1 MIEKLRM
8 SRMGFRL
15 SRERSLSEE
24 SAPGSSGGAH
34 YIDGSGG
41 KGACA
46 AALRRGRPPTASGG
60 LPVGI
65 SSQQAH
71 QLGRIQLRSA
81 DHCAIQQKHGD
92 VQSISPGEL
101 RVGLHIDPLHGRQGD
116 AATKLLELR
125 QHFLAKTA
133 VFAVEQRQ
141 CGHPDYRGDGAACR
155 DIEGIDWRDPPS

>member
-1 MIEKLRM
+1 M
-8 SRMGFRL
+8 

-41 KGACA
+41 KGVCA
-46 AALRRGRPPTASGG
+46 VAREAAPAGVPADGSGG

-65 SSQQAH
+65 SSQQAR

-81 DHCAIQQKHGD
+81 DHSAIQQKHRD
-92 VQSISPGEL
+92 VQSVPSGEL
-101 RVGLHIDPLHGRQGD
+101 RVGVHINPLHGRQGD